1 MLMLITHPTNA
12 AKNGC
17 ARATWAWTSSLAL
30 WAVSLIFFFFFF
42 FSWRILDGGTKAW
55 LAPNGSVEMTLFAT
69 NGVPYLRYGK
79 EKNLNVQRVGECK
92 CHKKRTLWAE
102 L

>member
-30 WAVSLIFFFFFF
+30 WALGSVLKFFFFFF
-42 FSWRILDGGTKAW
+42 VA
-55 LAPNGSVEMTLFAT
+55 
-69 NGVPYLRYGK
+69 YLRRRDEG
-79 EKNLNVQRVGECK
+79 LVGTQR
-92 CHKKRTLWAE
+92 KR
-102 L
+102 